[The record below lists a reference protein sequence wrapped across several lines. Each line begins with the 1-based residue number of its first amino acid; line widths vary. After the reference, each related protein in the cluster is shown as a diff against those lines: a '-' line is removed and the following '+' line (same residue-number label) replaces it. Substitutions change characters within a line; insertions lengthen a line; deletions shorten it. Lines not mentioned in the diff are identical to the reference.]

1 MTLNFNLLHGSS
13 QLFAIC
19 VAWFGPHERGMFQ
32 SFNWVLLLC
41 SCIRHAS
48 TTIFDQQTKWLPRGP
63 CSAARPKLI
72 TLSWWNWKAE
82 IRSNH
87 QSLPYGARQTY
98 KTWDTSTWHTVKCTE
113 SDSRFNS
120 HVESLSLL
128 KMRRFGWLLLEICL
142 VYAFLRIWHL
152 SRKCNRSYKDLCCRL
167 YFHSV
172 NINRSMKWS
181 KYP

>member
-1 MTLNFNLLHGSS
+1 MLLPQFSTETPQSRKTLETNRPSDSH
-13 QLFAIC
+13 
-19 VAWFGPHERGMFQ
+19 VAH
-32 SFNWVLLLC
+32 V
-41 SCIRHAS
+41 
-48 TTIFDQQTKWLPRGP
+48 QQQ
-63 CSAARPKLI
+63 RPKLI
-72 TLSWWNWKAE
+72 TLSWWKWKAE

-98 KTWDTSTWHTVKCTE
+98 KMWDTSTWHTVKCTE
-113 SDSRFNS
+113 WDSRFNS

-172 NINRSMKWS
+172 TINRSMKLS